1 MLRLIVLVLVLL
13 NGAYFL
19 WSSGWL
25 RAYGLAPVQQA
36 EPQRLDQ
43 QIRPEAARVLSP
55 QEIKQVETQ
64 ALEPSS
70 PSQ

>member
-1 MLRLIVLVLVLL
+1 MLRLIVLLLALL

-43 QIRPEAARVLSP
+43 QIRPESVRVMSP
-55 QEIKQVETQ
+55 QEFKQVETQ
-64 ALEPSS
+64 AQETSG